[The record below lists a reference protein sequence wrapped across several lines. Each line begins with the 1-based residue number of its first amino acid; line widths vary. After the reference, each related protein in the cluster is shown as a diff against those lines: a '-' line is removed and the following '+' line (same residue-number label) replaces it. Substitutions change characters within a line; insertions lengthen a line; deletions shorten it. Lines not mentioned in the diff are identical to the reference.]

1 MQLIL
6 PCSPGVVVGVV
17 GLGEEMPST
26 VTLSAARLL
35 AWAMI
40 LLGVSALAS
49 GQGKPHVVFLVGLCS
64 LCSTGRSVVGHGV
77 SLPPGARGC

>member
-1 MQLIL
+1 M
-6 PCSPGVVVGVV
+6 GVV

-49 GQGKPHVVFLVGLCS
+49 GQGKPHALFCVQCWSICAAKAAAFCGMVTDCVLEL
-64 LCSTGRSVVGHGV
+64 
-77 SLPPGARGC
+77 AR